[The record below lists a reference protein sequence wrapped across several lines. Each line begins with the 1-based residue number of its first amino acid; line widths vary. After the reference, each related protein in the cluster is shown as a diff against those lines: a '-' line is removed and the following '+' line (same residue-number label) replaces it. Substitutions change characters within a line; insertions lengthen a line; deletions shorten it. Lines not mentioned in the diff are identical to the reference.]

1 LIGLAVPHIHIG
13 SHQTWYD
20 EHGSGPP
27 LLLIPGLG
35 ASRLSWWKQ
44 IEPLSRRHRVISIDN
59 RDAGDS
65 AHAVEPYTIAELA
78 EDAAQVIEALDLGPT
93 NIVGWSMGTFIAQEL
108 TIRHPALVAQL
119 ILVAGSAGGPSQ
131 ARPTP
136 EIAAMLRRN
145 EAESVESRVRRTY
158 PLLAA
163 PDYMQQ
169 HPEDLDLIVWSQSAK
184 PMSFVCYQRQLGAVM
199 SWHGIGPKLPTVTAR
214 TLVIHGDVDP
224 LVPYPNGQYIA
235 SQIPGA
241 MLSTYA
247 DVGHLPPIEAAERFN
262 REVEEFLAA

>member
-1 LIGLAVPHIHIG
+1 MPHVRIG

-35 ASRLSWWKQ
+35 ASRLSWSKQ

-65 AHAVEPYTIAELA
+65 DHAVEPYTIAELA
-78 EDAAQVIEALDLGPT
+78 EDAAKVIEALDLGPT
-93 NIVGWSMGTFIAQEL
+93 NVVGWSMGTFIAQEL
-108 TIRHPALVAQL
+108 TIRHPALVGRL
-119 ILVAGSAGGPSQ
+119 VLVAGSAGGPSQ
-131 ARPTP
+131 ARPTA

-145 EAESVESRVRRTY
+145 ETESVESRVRRTY

-169 HPEDLDLIVWSQSAK
+169 HPEDLDLIVWSQSEK
-184 PMSFVCYQRQLGAVM
+184 PMPFVCYQRQLGAVM
-199 SWHGIGPKLPTVTAR
+199 SWHGVGPKLPDVKAR

-247 DVGHLPPIEAAERFN
+247 SVGHLPPIEAAERFN
-262 REVEEFLAA
+262 REIEEFLG